1 MKPGQNERSDREY
14 QIAFAD
20 LDIARRGDRIEELI
34 AQTHPERIS
43 QDMLGAGLLLSLA
56 NEYRYLGRPELEAEE
71 LIASYE
77 IESKFGRGKML
88 TRIAEAYFDA
98 GDYEDAA
105 LWFKAECG
113 QLNPVRGSIQTDVE
127 LIAAYRSAR
136 MSLETLNEVI
146 NRNAED
152 SKTVMDEYTKGE
164 RTAEASISAVQRAL
178 VSIRSGIIIGE
189 DFYEDFEKRTVAQY
203 VWLELFYYRLLLEAG
218 KISVEEYAF
227 NLNRIERVVSKNWR
241 VDSKYFDGNSKDEV
255 SANMIYALDLLPM
268 IAIEWTRVRAV
279 LKDFDTGFTGR
290 LAGHLESSLV
300 PKGFTRD
307 NIRMLRELKDKME
320 FESMDD
326 NNFERRYKV
335 WEIAQKIGEVLRT
348 AEEYG
353 W

>member
-20 LDIARRGDRIEELI
+20 LDIARRGDRIDELV
-34 AQTHPERIS
+34 AQTHPEIIS
-43 QDMLGAGLLLSLA
+43 QNMLSAGLLLSLA
-56 NEYRYLGRPELEAEE
+56 NEYRYLGRPELEVEE

-77 IESKFGRGKML
+77 IESKFGKGKML
-88 TRIAEAYFDA
+88 TRIAEGYFDA
-98 GDYEDAA
+98 GDYEDAS
-105 LWFKAECG
+105 LWFSADCE

-127 LIAAYRSAR
+127 MVNDYRSGR
-136 MSLETLNEVI
+136 LSLETLNEVI
-146 NRNAED
+146 KGITKDA
-152 SKTVMDEYTKGE
+152 KTVMDEYTKGE
-164 RTAEASISAVQRAL
+164 RTAEASISVVQRAL

-189 DFYEDFEKRTVAQY
+189 DFYEDFEKRTLAQY
-203 VWLELFYYRLLLEAG
+203 LWLEFFYYRLLLEAG

-241 VDSKYFDGNSKDEV
+241 VDSKYFEGNSNDEV
-255 SANMIYALDLLPM
+255 SANMIYALDLMPM
-268 IAIEWTRVRAV
+268 MAVEWSQVHT
-279 LKDFDTGFTGR
+279 LIKDLDVGFIGR
-290 LAGHLESSLV
+290 LAGHLDVSLV

-320 FESMDD
+320 FESMEDE
-326 NNFERRYKV
+326 NEERRYKV
-335 WEIAQKIGEVLRT
+335 WSSAQRIGEVLKT